1 MKLEGKMR
9 GNPRKEKKKK
19 KCTRGSKLCPWY
31 KC

>member
-19 KCTRGSKLCPWY
+19 CTSGSKLCPWY